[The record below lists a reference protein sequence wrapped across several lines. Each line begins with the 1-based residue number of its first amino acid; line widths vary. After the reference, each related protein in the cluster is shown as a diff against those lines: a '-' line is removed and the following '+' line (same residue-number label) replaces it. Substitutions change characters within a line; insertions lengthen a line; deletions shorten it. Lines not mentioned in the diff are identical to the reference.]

1 MSRMYP
7 RLSNDFDTFFSTF
20 RMKPQYDGGTKKLKK
35 LHEKTMNNNI
45 NDEKICAC
53 VRVQPILSMGR
64 RDFEIS
70 NISSGRPKLETRIL
84 NIRVGAHRPKALD
97 TFFSNVFNYKRQN

>member
-1 MSRMYP
+1 
-7 RLSNDFDTFFSTF
+7 
-20 RMKPQYDGGTKKLKK
+20 
-35 LHEKTMNNNI
+35 MNNNI

-97 TFFSNVFNYKRQN
+97 TFFSNVFNYKRQNWIKKPNPNSIETDSGDWPTQCYLTQGRISPPPPVTEI